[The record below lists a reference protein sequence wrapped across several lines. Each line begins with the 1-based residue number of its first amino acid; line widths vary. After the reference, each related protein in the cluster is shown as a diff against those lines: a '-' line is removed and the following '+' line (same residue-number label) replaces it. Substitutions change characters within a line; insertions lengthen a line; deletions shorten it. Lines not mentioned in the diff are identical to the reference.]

1 MIYVFLG
8 FRVLSVIYACYI
20 WRNEIEEEVELK
32 GERERE
38 RKKSKNWQDPENK
51 LIQCGQMGYGSHK
64 MRNSSS
70 MGLLWL
76 VKKSKKLPHMASTW
90 EWGAFKCDL
99 VQALHV

>member
-38 RKKSKNWQDPENK
+38 RE
-51 LIQCGQMGYGSHK
+51 
-64 MRNSSS
+64 RNQKIGRIRKTS
-70 MGLLWL
+70 
-76 VKKSKKLPHMASTW
+76 
-90 EWGAFKCDL
+90 
-99 VQALHV
+99 